1 MPRIGARK
9 PTEGTELE
17 GGTERDGVSGRE
29 AGGDTVFGM
38 SGNVVRG
45 LSGDVTWGRM
55 PASTSLRTA
64 RCAHLGSSGPSGTG
78 AGRRTMDGNV
88 DGEDVGVGR
97 HTVDWYTDGDVGS
110 GPTGM
115 CRYGE
120 E

>member
-45 LSGDVTWGRM
+45 LSGDVTWG
-55 PASTSLRTA
+55 TV
-64 RCAHLGSSGPSGTG
+64 
-78 AGRRTMDGNV
+78 DGNV
-88 DGEDVGVGR
+88 DGEDVGVCR
-97 HTVDWYTDGDVGS
+97 HTVVWYTDGDVGS
-110 GPTGM
+110 GPTVM
-115 CRYGE
+115 RSYCLD
-120 E
+120 